1 MKNQYRITTKF
12 VTMYTK
18 EEEVK
23 IEYTDDFQAALGAY
37 VIYIENPETVF
48 CTLDLVGKN
57 STIGKII
64 AAFNAQQDKILLF
77 YFYVN

>member
-64 AAFNAQQDKILLF
+64 AAFNAQ
-77 YFYVN
+77 